1 VNVGTLIIPERFQR
15 LLPVFRLSGPTAAG
29 ISGGRTS
36 ALMHALTLAANQ
48 DQLHLYTPCFANTG
62 TEDPKTLVF
71 LKNLDEATSIPVTWM
86 EFQPPEVYGAPPR
99 FARSQV
105 VTFDTAERGMRIWYD
120 FLGTLAVYREREK
133 GQGPTAPSAFMRLCT
148 SYMKLKTIHRYV
160 RGVLGEEYDYAV
172 GLRADEPG
180 RVASLKGQERG
191 GVVFR
196 TPLEAAGIVKEDVLS
211 FWRAQPFDLELPEY
225 LGNCTYCFLKD
236 EPDLSTIMRE
246 YPAEGYEWIK
256 LQDTFGDFRRGHTS
270 LRTIQIESSVR
281 LDVIRP
287 AVERGG
293 FPACPAT
300 FTAEPTWLKR
310 ARSEAECAY
319 QRRLNKWEEK
329 RLEITQSVG
338 APLWDGDLEAWVIPG
353 LPLGGVPPKPKP
365 PANLS
370 WTDRQWAEYRWKLL
384 IRQEQ
389 ERFKNG
395 SKTFSC
401 ACESAQL
408 SGVGED
414 E

>member
-1 VNVGTLIIPERFQR
+1 
-15 LLPVFRLSGPTAAG
+15 
-29 ISGGRTS
+29 
-36 ALMHALTLAANQ
+36 
-48 DQLHLYTPCFANTG
+48 
-62 TEDPKTLVF
+62 
-71 LKNLDEATSIPVTWM
+71 
-86 EFQPPEVYGAPPR
+86 
-99 FARSQV
+99 
-105 VTFDTAERGMRIWYD
+105 
-120 FLGTLAVYREREK
+120 
-133 GQGPTAPSAFMRLCT
+133 
-148 SYMKLKTIHRYV
+148 
-160 RGVLGEEYDYAV
+160 
-172 GLRADEPG
+172 
-180 RVASLKGQERG
+180 
-191 GVVFR
+191 
-196 TPLEAAGIVKEDVLS
+196 LEAAGIVKEDVLS

-246 YPAEGYEWIK
+246 YPVEGYEWIK

-287 AVERGG
+287 AVERGE
-293 FPACPAT
+293 FPACPDT

-329 RLEITQSVG
+329 RLIAQEAEGKPFGPEGEPEWDSYLQMYTVG
-338 APLWDGDLEAWVIPG
+338 GTPPPLK
-353 LPLGGVPPKPKP
+353 VPPKPSS

-389 ERFKNG
+389 ERVKNG